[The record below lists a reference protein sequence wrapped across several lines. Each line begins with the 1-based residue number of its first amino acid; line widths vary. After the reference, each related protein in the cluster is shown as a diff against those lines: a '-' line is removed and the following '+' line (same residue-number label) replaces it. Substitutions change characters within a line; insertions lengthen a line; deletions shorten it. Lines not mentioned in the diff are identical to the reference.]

1 MNQNADNNN
10 NNNNNDSS
18 SSSNNN
24 NKNNNNNN
32 DNNNSVPLLGIDFL
46 LLEVLYREEEEVDQL
61 INLNNS
67 HNSASKMLAEEAN
80 NKADAEGAEGDP
92 EVLHRRKEL
101 GDDDDGADN
110 GVRF

>member
-1 MNQNADNNN
+1 MLFR
-10 NNNNNDSS
+10 SS
-18 SSSNNN
+18 RCRSNRWRSQWCC
-24 NKNNNNNN
+24 KFI
-32 DNNNSVPLLGIDFL
+32 SRVWFW
-46 LLEVLYREEEEVDQL
+46 Y
-61 INLNNS
+61 LNNS